1 MGKQKY
7 NTDTLIEEIKDKF
20 PNNNWSFE
28 KTVYKSYKDKV
39 TITCHEKDDNGI
51 EHGDF
56 QISICHLMSGQ
67 GCPKCRYIK
76 SASSKR
82 RSIKELVEECRKVHG
97 DDYDYSL
104 ITEYKNDRIKY
115 PIKCNKCGSVFYQN
129 MNNHIKGKQGCSVCG
144 RKDAALH
151 IRDTN
156 DEFIEKAKKK
166 GVEDYYDFLK
176 VNMDDRENHD
186 GKVCIICHKLD
197 RFGNEHGEFW
207 MTPGNFLHGQRCPK
221 CANEVRNDSK
231 RLVNSDFIHRAN
243 LRHNFKYDYSKTDV
257 NTRDNMGR
265 IKIICPEHGPF
276 WQTPNNHLYGY
287 GCPSCKTLH
296 SEGEIDIFNYIK
308 SIINNKIVIN
318 GYRPKDFNRREIDV
332 YIPSLKF
339 GIEYNGLYWH
349 SEAIADRN
357 DMLDKL
363 KTCNDKGIRLF
374 NVFEDEW
381 IDKQD
386 IVKSMLKNILGI
398 TDNRIYA
405 RKCTVKEVDYQTAND
420 FLNSNH
426 LQGRCP
432 SKIRLGLFYNDEL
445 VSIMTFGK
453 CRHFIGSNGGH
464 EWELLRFCN
473 KINTSVIGGASKLL
487 SHFINEYHPKD
498 IISYADRRW
507 SDGNLYEKLGFYKYN
522 ESAPSYYYVV
532 GGKRIY
538 RYNLR
543 KSVLVKKFGCP
554 EDMSEHEFCLSKGW
568 NRIYDCGCLCYIWEN
583 KNNK

>member
-7 NTDTLIEEIKDKF
+7 NTETLIEAIKDKF
-20 PNNNWSFE
+20 PSNNWSFE

-104 ITEYKNDRIKY
+104 ITEYKNDRIKH

-129 MNNHIKGKQGCSVCG
+129 MNNHIKGKQGCPVCG

-151 IRDTN
+151 TRDTN
-156 DEFIEKAKKK
+156 EEFIEKAKNKR
-166 GVEDYYDFLK
+166 VEDCYDFSK
-176 VNMDDRENHD
+176 VNMDDRASHD
-186 GKVCIICHKLD
+186 GKICIICHKLD

-221 CANEVRNDSK
+221 CANEERSSNKLLIKYSHKGSASNTGIIPKSVLDIDNFVRSIVK
-231 RLVNSDFIHRAN
+231 IGLI
-243 LRHNFKYDYSKTDV
+243 V
-257 NTRDNMGR
+257 NTFRPDGFGGGGIDMFILNSNLEIDYIDLNG
-265 IKIICPEHGPF
+265 
-276 WQTPNNHLYGY
+276 
-287 GCPSCKTLH
+287 H
-296 SEGEIDIFNYIK
+296 SEMMM
-308 SIINNKIVIN
+308 
-318 GYRPKDFNRREIDV
+318 
-332 YIPSLKF
+332 
-339 GIEYNGLYWH
+339 
-349 SEAIADRN
+349 DRN
-357 DMLDKL
+357 DMLNKL
-363 KTCNDKGIRLF
+363 NELHKNGIRLF

-426 LQGRCP
+426 LQGQCP

-583 KNNK
+583 KKISKFQ